1 MPKGREARAARALRK
16 REPEFVETDRNL
28 LGLRG
33 HSSSAIALHVL
44 RDLLS
49 LKKPAARMLSRKN
62 DIRPFE
68 DASSLEFLCEKNDC
82 SAFAYC
88 SSSKKRP
95 DNIVLGRTFDHH
107 VLDMVELGVED
118 FAPIE
123 LFKGPKARIGSHPA
137 FIFQGDAWA
146 RDSSLIRLQS
156 LVIDVWGGR
165 DLTKLSLAGLDHVI
179 VLTAI
184 DTLSSDGSGGAGA
197 GAAATAG
204 GPLSSAAYKGD
215 IHWRTYALVFSRV
228 GGDTPK
234 VDLVAMGPSIDM
246 KLRRVQLASDD
257 LYRTA
262 CRQPAG

>member
-33 HSSSAIALHVL
+33 PSSSAISLHVL

-82 SAFAYC
+82 SAFTYC

-107 VLDMVELGVED
+107 VLDMVELGVTD

-123 LFKGPKARIGSHPA
+123 LFKGPKARVGSCPA
-137 FIFQGDAWA
+137 FIFQGDAWG
-146 RDSSLIRLQS
+146 RDASLTRLQS

-165 DLTKLSLAGLDHVI
+165 DRSKLSLAGLDHVI
-179 VLTAI
+179 VLTAV
-184 DTLSSDGSGGAGA
+184 DPSEGTVGTD
-197 GAAATAG
+197 AAAQTA
-204 GPLSSAAYKGD
+204 GPLSSTSQSYKGS
-215 IHWRTYALVFSRV
+215 IHWRTYSLVFSRV

-246 KLRRVQLASDD
+246 KMRRVQLASDD
-257 LYRTA
+257 LFRTA
-262 CRQPAG
+262 CKQPAG